1 LEPIGGGLR
10 SLRVSPLALIAC
22 AAALAAGWLLDDLVL
37 RPPFPVT
44 YQGIAPLAPL
54 YAFPIPVLRAQ
65 AAIFLVLAAMLA
77 GAAGTL
83 ADPAR
88 VPRRTFGVVV
98 GAAAFLLPLALFLVR
113 QDLPRL
119 GSQFE
124 IYRADEFLDD
134 ARRIDSVGGFL
145 AHYVE
150 RMPSLS
156 LHGSHFPPGHA
167 LFLYA
172 VGKTFGF
179 GTFPAGIAVLA
190 CFAVGVVVCW
200 LAIDER
206 FPGIPSRQ
214 AVLLLLACPSL
225 LDFACTSMDAVFFL
239 FAALALR
246 AGFRALAPEG
256 SPLQAVGAG
265 ILLLVATFFSF
276 SALPVGL
283 VLLVHAAFSAAR
295 RPLSAAVRL
304 LWIAAAYAAAAVAL
318 SGATGFA
325 IWKCVLAAR
334 EHGLELMTRAVGA
347 EPRTIAPQFWYGNAV
362 AFAIGGGVALVAAL
376 VARLRARPLFA
387 EAWTP
392 AVLVAL
398 AAMTLGGIYFM
409 ETERVWI
416 FALPWVAA
424 AAVSTGGFEPAT
436 LRLLVVVGAL
446 QALAMEIV
454 LFTLW

>member
-1 LEPIGGGLR
+1 MEPIGGGLR

-22 AAALAAGWLLDDLVL
+22 AAALAAGWVLDDLVL

-44 YQGIAPLAPL
+44 YQGIPPLAPL

-65 AAIFLVLAAMLA
+65 AAIFLVLAAMLVSA
-77 GAAGTL
+77 SESL
-83 ADPAR
+83 A
-88 VPRRTFGVVV
+88 
-98 GAAAFLLPLALFLVR
+98 FLVR
-113 QDLPRL
+113 QDLATL

-134 ARRIDSVGGFL
+134 ARHIDSVASFL

-167 LFLYA
+167 LLLCA
-172 VGKTFGF
+172 VGKTFGS
-179 GTFPAGIAVLA
+179 GAFPAGIAVLGCSA
-190 CFAVGVVVCW
+190 LGVVVCW

-206 FPGIPSRQ
+206 FPGAPSRQ
-214 AVLLLLACPSL
+214 AALLLLVCPSM
-225 LDFACTSMDAVFFL
+225 LDFACTSMDAVFLL

-246 AGFRALAPEG
+246 AGFRALAAEG
-256 SPLQAVGAG
+256 TPLQAVAAG
-265 ILLLVATFFSF
+265 ILVLVATFFSF
-276 SALPVGL
+276 SALPLGC
-283 VLLVHAAFSAAR
+283 VLLVHGALSGAR
-295 RPLSAAVRL
+295 RPLVAAIRL
-304 LWIAAAYAAAAVAL
+304 AWIAAGYAAAAIAL
-318 SGATGFA
+318 FGATGFP

-334 EHGLELMTRAVGA
+334 EHGLELMTHALGRPPRA
-347 EPRTIAPQFWYGNAV
+347 IAPQFWYGNAL

-376 VARLRARPLFA
+376 VARLRARPLFE

-392 AVLVAL
+392 AMLVAL
-398 AAMTLGGIYFM
+398 AAMTFGGIYFM

-424 AAVSTGGFEPAT
+424 AAVSTGAFDHRS
-436 LRLLVVVGAL
+436 LRLLLVAGAV
-446 QALAMEIV
+446 QALAMEV
-454 LFTLW
+454 FLFTLW